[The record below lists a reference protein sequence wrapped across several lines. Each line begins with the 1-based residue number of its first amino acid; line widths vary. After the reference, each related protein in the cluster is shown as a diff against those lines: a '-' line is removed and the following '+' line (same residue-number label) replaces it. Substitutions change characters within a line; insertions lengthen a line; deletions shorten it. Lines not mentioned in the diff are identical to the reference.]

1 MTPDALLKKLRDY
14 LLRPRERVEHLAT
27 RGTLAQLAEAAASF
41 HAADA
46 AVRAAEDMLAAARNS
61 TGG

>member
-1 MTPDALLKKLRDY
+1 MTPDALLKKLRED
-14 LLRPRERVEHLAT
+14 RERAKERAEHLAT